1 MICTAT
7 GGKCLRAFC
16 NDGEQPGECCNGCMF
31 YTRISEPIE
40 VEDKSIWQQRYEGL
54 VAVVAEL
61 LEDWQNAE
69 QNCADAEDAFS
80 NAIAAFEELAGRFNS
95 LQAHVENPPQ
105 RAVPDGYILK
115 AKDGYVAR
123 KPRRS
128 AKFGGWYLCG
138 ECGEPHDNPP
148 GPCPRRSKS
157 VRTEAPPTT
166 EIPPAV
172 SESPARSGDVLMD
185 IPGWW
190 RCLSC
195 GVWVRDELAVCT
207 DCHNRRTLVKVEAP
221 PEEPMCDCGHPKTGH
236 HLDGELTKPCR
247 EATCWCADYR
257 PDTIHP
263 EGLAVCRWEV
273 GRWGI

>member
-1 MICTAT
+1 MRVICTRFHDDVILCSNTPQFWEGCAER
-7 GGKCLRAFC
+7 KCRFL
-16 NDGEQPGECCNGCMF
+16 
-31 YTRISEPIE
+31 TRISEPIE

-128 AKFGGWYLCG
+128 
-138 ECGEPHDNPP
+138 
-148 GPCPRRSKS
+148 KS
-157 VRTEAPPTT
+157 VSNSPTPTT